1 MSSSIIR
8 KLDITQFFEY
18 GVVRNVLS
26 FMENVSVRLQ
36 FMTLH
41 TSRFTNKKTV
51 GINHRYGLSDEIY
64 HKEWNHMNKMIISF
78 IVQDR
83 IVVDSTLFLSGQI
96 LRIRRN

>member
-8 KLDITQFFEY
+8 KLKITQFFEY
-18 GVVRNVLS
+18 GVVQNVLRLS
-26 FMENVSVRLQ
+26 FVENVSVRLQ

-64 HKEWNHMNKMIISF
+64 HKEWNHMNKRIISF
-78 IVQDR
+78 ILHDR
-83 IVVDSTLFLSGQI
+83 IVVDSTLFYRSGQI
-96 LRIRRN
+96 VRI